1 MNAQPQADVVIVG
14 AGHNGLVAATMLA
27 RAGLG
32 VHVVEERAVIGGATR
47 TERPFRKVPG
57 LATSTASYLLG
68 LMPPEIE
75 QRTGVKLEVI
85 RRDPHYFLPML
96 DGRFLLFGTD
106 HDAMRSQFLA
116 MFSEADWRANRALAQ
131 EISQLRDDLAPSWL
145 EEPLSAEATAARWI
159 RPPLQQVFLDLV
171 HGRVEDYLARFG
183 FQSQLLLAMYAVTDG
198 FSGLCGSFGTAGTGM
213 NFLVHNMCR
222 WPGSDGTWMVARGG
236 MGAISQAF
244 ATAARSHGAAI
255 ESGTAVERITLQG
268 DRVDGVALAD
278 GRHIRARCVISGADP
293 FRLRSLVGRAALPDS
308 LNARIDGFERP
319 GTTMKINMALRG
331 LPVFRC
337 LPEERGQHR
346 GTMHL
351 LPQGSDPIAEIRA
364 GFDQAMRGELPE
376 FPTIE
381 WYIHTQVDPS
391 LRDAEGHHNAAFFIQ
406 WVPNRLRSGS
416 WEDHEDSYVRHLISV
431 AERFCPGLSAQVV
444 DTAVLTPPK
453 IEREIGITH
462 GHIHHVDNTF
472 GFDRRM
478 PYAAGVQGLYA
489 CSAGCHPAGSVIGAA
504 GHNCAVRVLKDL
516 GQRGMKQ

>member
-14 AGHNGLVAATMLA
+14 AGHNGLVAAAMLA
-27 RAGLG
+27 RAGLRIL
-32 VHVVEERAVIGGATR
+32 VVEERAIIGGATR
-47 TERPFRKVPG
+47 TERPFKRVPG

-75 QRTGVKLEVI
+75 QRTGVKLELI

-96 DGRFLLFGTD
+96 DGRYLLFGTD

-116 MFSEADWRANRALAQ
+116 MFSEADWRANRALAD
-131 EISQLRDDLAPSWL
+131 EVSQLRDDLAPSWL
-145 EEPLSAEATAARWI
+145 EEPLSAEDTAARWI
-159 RPPLQQVFLDLV
+159 RPSLQQVFLDLV
-171 HGRVEDYLARFG
+171 LGKVEDYLARFG
-183 FQSQLLLAMYAVTDG
+183 FASPLLPAMYAVTDG
-198 FSGLCGSFGTAGTGM
+198 FSGLCGSFGTVGTGM

-236 MGAISQAF
+236 MGAIAQAF
-244 ATAARSHGAAI
+244 ATAAVSHGASI
-255 ESGTAVERITLQG
+255 ECGTAVERITLQG
-268 DRVDGVALAD
+268 DRVEGVALAD

-293 FRLRSLVGRAALPDS
+293 FRLRTLVGRSALPGP

-319 GTTMKINMALRG
+319 GTTMKVNMALRG

-351 LPQGSDPIAEIRA
+351 LPQGGDPVAEIRA
-364 GFDQAMRGELPE
+364 SFDQAMRGELPD

-391 LRDAEGHHNAAFFIQ
+391 LRDSAGHHNAAFFIQ

-416 WEDHEDSYVRHLISV
+416 WEDHEESYVRHLISV
-431 AERFCPGLSAQVV
+431 AERFCPGFAAQVV
-444 DTAVLTPPK
+444 DTAVLTPPR
-453 IEREIGITH
+453 IEREIGITN

-504 GHNCAVRVLKDL
+504 GHNCAMRVLQDL
-516 GQRGMKQ
+516 GAR